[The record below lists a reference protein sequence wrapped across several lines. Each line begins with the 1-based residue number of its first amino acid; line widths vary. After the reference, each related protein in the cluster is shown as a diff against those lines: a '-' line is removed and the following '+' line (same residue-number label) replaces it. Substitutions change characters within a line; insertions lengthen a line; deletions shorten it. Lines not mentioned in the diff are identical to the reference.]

1 VTTAD
6 PGTPAGS
13 AERTQRARQAWRAW
27 RRTRPFWGGLL
38 IVLGGAEILSTTV
51 LSLGPVFRV
60 GLGGVNGFV
69 GTVIAF
75 VLALCGL
82 LLWFSPAQ
90 RVFYSI
96 VAVILALATFNTI
109 NYGGFFIG
117 MLLGITGGAL
127 AFAWSPVTARPG
139 AAADRQADGTDD
151 RVNAQAG
158 DEAMPG
164 VQAGGRAAARA
175 GDRSEAK
182 IDDPAGE
189 RADDPADGKRAG
201 GGGLSLVLGKLRQPG
216 LRQPGHGGGREQRG
230 RGRMLG
236 IAALP
241 LSLPLLLGPGWQ
253 AQRAAAP
260 QSGPGCILII
270 LCPPPAPTPS
280 PSGSPS
286 PSASP
291 TGPASP
297 PPGTGQPPAPSPRP
311 TGTRSSHSAGSK
323 NIKRTRAPGGLVAAS
338 VPTVLTAGS
347 ARLVGLAY
355 DGVAEVP
362 RASGRPVPMMK
373 FSLQSV
379 TLTGSPTLTIHQN
392 ASVAT
397 TRTSLL
403 SFSGNVVLYATRL
416 SGNLLGLPVTL
427 TPSSPLSLVLR
438 LLRPLTQGLTVTMT
452 KVVTDQ
458 PLTIAS
464 ASRWA
469 NYLISVRPV

>member
-1 VTTAD
+1 VPT
-6 PGTPAGS
+6 
-13 AERTQRARQAWRAW
+13 ERTRGARQAWRDW
-27 RRTRPFWGGLL
+27 RQTRPFWGGLL
-38 IVLGGAEILSTTV
+38 ILLGGGEILSTTV

-82 LLWFSPAQ
+82 LLWFTPAQ

-96 VAVILALATFNTI
+96 VAVILALASFNTI

-117 MLLGITGGAL
+117 MLLGIIGGAL
-127 AFAWSPVTARPG
+127 AFAWSPVNAQP
-139 AAADRQADGTDD
+139 AAAAGREADGTDD

-158 DEAMPG
+158 GGAVPG
-164 VQAGGRAAARA
+164 VQAGGRAGTRTD
-175 GDRSEAK
+175 DRSEAN
-182 IDDPAGE
+182 IDDRAE
-189 RADDPADGKRAG
+189 DHADDPADEKRP
-201 GGGLSLVLGKLRQPG
+201 GGGLSLVLDKLRQPG
-216 LRQPGHGGGREQRG
+216 LRQPDHGGSREQRG
-230 RGRMLG
+230 RGRVLG

-253 AQRAAAP
+253 AQRAAAAP

-270 LCPPPAPTPS
+270 LCPPPTPTPS
-280 PSGSPS
+280 PSGTPSPS
-286 PSASP
+286 PRP

-297 PPGTGQPPAPSPRP
+297 LPGAGQATPTPRSTSTHPSHPV
-311 TGTRSSHSAGSK
+311 ASK
-323 NIKRTRAPGGLVAAS
+323 KIKRTRAPGGLVAAT

-355 DGVAEVP
+355 DGVAQVP
-362 RASGRPVPMMK
+362 RASGRLVPMMK

-379 TLTGSPTLTIHQN
+379 TLTGSPTLTIQQN

-403 SFSGNVVLYATRL
+403 SFSGNVVLYATKL
-416 SGNLLGLPVTL
+416 SGDLLGLPVTL
-427 TPSSPLSLVLR
+427 TPSSPLSLVLQ

-464 ASRWA
+464 TSRWA